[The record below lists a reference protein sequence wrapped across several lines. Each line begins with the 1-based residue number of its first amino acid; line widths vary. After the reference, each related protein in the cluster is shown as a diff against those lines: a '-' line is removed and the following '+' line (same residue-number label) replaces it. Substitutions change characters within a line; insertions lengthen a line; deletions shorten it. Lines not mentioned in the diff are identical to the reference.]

1 MTWRRDRQLS
11 RKGETHD
18 RKVRE
23 IARKL
28 KSQGY
33 RVKADLHTYDKPD
46 PVGKG
51 KYIPDI
57 IAKRGDSEIIVEV
70 DTPRTKSSKQISAF
84 KRSAAQKGAEFQ
96 HVVVK
101 PRGRTV
107 KVSGKRSKIGGTR
120 IRDAVSKVSRPASK
134 AS

>member
-1 MTWRRDRQLS
+1 LS

-70 DTPRTKSSKQISAF
+70 DTAGTEDSNQLSTFR
-84 KRSAAQKGAEFQ
+84 RSAAQRGAEFR
-96 HVVVK
+96 HEIVK
-101 PRGRTV
+101 PKSRTV
-107 KVSGKRSKIGGTR
+107 KVPEKRSKIGRDR
-120 IRDAVSKVSRPASK
+120 IRKAVGKVSARSVSRK
-134 AS
+134 R